1 MDRLESKR
9 NQICEAL
16 GDAEQWERQ
25 GGLTVGQVMT
35 VEPSCI
41 PPGMNALELVKLFHA
56 KQFRHLL
63 VTEEGRL
70 AGVISDRDVI
80 RCLGPEHAPQRDVLT
95 RITAAEIMSTDLV
108 TVGPATTL
116 DKAAVMMLEEGIS
129 CLPVVSDGRLQGILT
144 NTDLHVVLQILLQTI
159 RHSSLAESIA
169 AALLSRHN

>member
-9 NQICEAL
+9 NQVLEAL
-16 GDAEQWERQ
+16 GDAERWERQ

-41 PPGMNALELVKLFHA
+41 SPDMNALELVKLFHA

-63 VTEEGRL
+63 VVQEGHL

-80 RCLGPEHAPQRDVLT
+80 RCLGPEHSPQRDVLT

-108 TVGPATTL
+108 TVGPETSL

-129 CLPVVSDGRLQGILT
+129 CLPVVSEGCLQGILT
-144 NTDLHVVLQILLQTI
+144 NTDLHVVLQILLQTL
-159 RHSSLAESIA
+159 RHSSLAEPLA
-169 AALLSRHN
+169 TALLSRHN